1 MSSQHD
7 PSSHPA
13 VGKLH
18 HQMNLLRLSGFEDG
32 SIVLIND
39 QRTAFR
45 VHLRVLSL
53 NAEYFRDMSG
63 LAQAV
68 PPDAKGDTMIDLGG
82 FNDPLSPRF
91 VHPLVLSAQ
100 GSQLLTIP
108 SKPYYAY
115 RPNNQVRSDVIR
127 HLSMVYPSEELA
139 DLEKHTDL
147 ILPRSDLHSLRAG
160 REYDVPIIILPA
172 AYYYAS
178 TTELITNAKPDILA
192 IILAGREKRRRSCV
206 QRCVVLA
213 LPGVPGINHVSAAR
227 QAVL

>member
-18 HQMNLLRLSGFEDG
+18 HQMNLLRLSLKKTRLSGFEDG

-91 VHPLVLSAQ
+91 VHPTFCAGIPTSYDTLEA
-100 GSQLLTIP
+100 LLRI
-108 SKPYYAY
+108 
-115 RPNNQVRSDVIR
+115 
-127 HLSMVYPSEELA
+127 
-139 DLEKHTDL
+139 
-147 ILPRSDLHSLRAG
+147 
-160 REYDVPIIILPA
+160 
-172 AYYYAS
+172 S
-178 TTELITNAKPDILA
+178 TK
-192 IILAGREKRRRSCV
+192 
-206 QRCVVLA
+206 
-213 LPGVPGINHVSAAR
+213 
-227 QAVL
+227 